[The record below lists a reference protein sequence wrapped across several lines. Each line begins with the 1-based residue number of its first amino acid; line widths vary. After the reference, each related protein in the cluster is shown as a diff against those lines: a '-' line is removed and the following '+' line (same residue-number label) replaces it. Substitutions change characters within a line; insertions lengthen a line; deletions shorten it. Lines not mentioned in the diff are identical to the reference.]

1 MKKRQ
6 FFYGLTFC
14 IFLLGCREKKET
26 YSINENTIDT
36 DCLQHLTAVIVHDI
50 FSPPV
55 ASRIYAYSNLAWYEA
70 IRFTELKSSSI
81 SENLKGFEKMPI
93 PEKSEKYDYTLTAVA
108 SFFKVSS
115 SLIFS
120 KDSLLKQQR
129 KYFTYFEE
137 KLSDDV
143 FKNSTELGNKIAAII
158 LKRASTDQYKIT
170 RGMPKYSVHN
180 RPGKWQ
186 QTPPDYADAA
196 EPNWK
201 LIQPLLLDSAL
212 QLKPTVPPEYN
223 LSKQSKYY
231 KELMEVYN
239 TSKNLTTTQ
248 DTIAKFWDDNPFVTA
263 HEGHLLFANK
273 KITPGGHWMGIT
285 TTLCKKANLSRIET
299 SALHTLTAAAIF
311 DAFIVCWAEKYRSEM
326 VRPITVIREHIDPV
340 WEAKLQTPPFPE
352 YPSGHSVITAAASTV
367 LTHYLGTNFSFIDS
381 TEYKYLGLVRS
392 FSSIEAAADETGI
405 SRLYGGIHYRSAI
418 VEGKNLG
425 VRIGALYTTFSTS
438 LEKLKTETP
447 L

>member
-1 MKKRQ
+1 MKKRLL
-6 FFYGLTFC
+6 FHSLFSFV
-14 IFLLGCREKKET
+14 FLLGCKEKKE
-26 YSINENTIDT
+26 SFAVNESTIDT
-36 DCLQHLTAVIVHDI
+36 DCLQHLTDVIVHDI

-70 IRFTELKSSSI
+70 IRFSELNSLSI
-81 SENLKGFEKMPI
+81 SKSFKGFDNMPV
-93 PEKSEKYDYTLTAVA
+93 PEKDKKYDYTLTAVA

-120 KDSLLKQQR
+120 KDSLLKHQR

-137 KLSDDV
+137 KLADDV
-143 FKNSTELGNKIAAII
+143 FKNSTELGEKIAAII
-158 LKRASTDQYKIT
+158 LKRASTDNYKIT
-170 RGMPKYSVHN
+170 RGMPKYTVRNS
-180 RPGKWQ
+180 PGIWQ

-201 LIQPLLLDSAL
+201 FIQPLFLDSAA
-212 QLKPTVPPEYN
+212 QLKPITPPVYN
-223 LSKQSKYY
+223 LNKQSRYY
-231 KELMEVYN
+231 QELMEVYN
-239 TSKNLTTTQ
+239 ISRSLTSNQ
-248 DTIAKFWDDNPFVTA
+248 DTIARFWDDNPFVTA

-285 TTLCKKANLSRIET
+285 TILCKKAKLSRIET
-299 SALHTLTAAAIF
+299 SALHTLTAAAMF

-367 LTHYLGTNFSFIDS
+367 LAHHLGTNFSFTDS
-381 TEYKYLGLVRS
+381 TEYKYLGLIRS

-418 VEGKNLG
+418 LEGKNLG
-425 VRIGALYTTFSTS
+425 TRIGALYNTFFTS
-438 LEKLKTETP
+438 SEKR
-447 L
+447 

>member
-201 LIQPLLLDSAL
+201 LIQPLLLD
-212 QLKPTVPPEYN
+212 
-223 LSKQSKYY
+223 LS
-231 KELMEVYN
+231 L
-239 TSKNLTTTQ
+239 
-248 DTIAKFWDDNPFVTA
+248 I
-263 HEGHLLFANK
+263 
-273 KITPGGHWMGIT
+273 
-285 TTLCKKANLSRIET
+285 
-299 SALHTLTAAAIF
+299 
-311 DAFIVCWAEKYRSEM
+311 
-326 VRPITVIREHIDPV
+326 HI
-340 WEAKLQTPPFPE
+340 
-352 YPSGHSVITAAASTV
+352 
-367 LTHYLGTNFSFIDS
+367 
-381 TEYKYLGLVRS
+381 
-392 FSSIEAAADETGI
+392 
-405 SRLYGGIHYRSAI
+405 
-418 VEGKNLG
+418 
-425 VRIGALYTTFSTS
+425 
-438 LEKLKTETP
+438 
-447 L
+447 